1 MNDSLVKSTIVMVIV
16 EKKNSDREI
25 KKESCENEGKRE
37 YGRERE
43 NESQPQSRGARSLII
58 TSLNLIDVVPT
69 TGKERGRGGR
79 TIKRR
84 GTY

>member
-43 NESQPQSRGARSLII
+43 R
-58 TSLNLIDVVPT
+58 
-69 TGKERGRGGR
+69 ERERE
-79 TIKRR
+79 
-84 GTY
+84 